1 MLNTIISLL
10 RSSGVHAWEVA
21 DTKTRGW
28 EFYFIRHEL
37 DQNRAKEVEHI
48 NVRVFQLIEDGQFMG
63 SASAEIAPTAT
74 EEEAKALI
82 EGLAYRATLV
92 KNQPYTLQPVTEAH
106 KARREQAR
114 VDVPRIAEQFIR
126 TMGQLPETATEDV
139 NSYEIFVSEITR
151 RFITS
156 QGIDVEETF
165 PSSMIEVVVNARKEG
180 REIEL
185 YRSYKSGTCDAEGL
199 KRDLSRTMRYGK
211 DRLQTSDTPALG
223 KADVLFTTDDACSIY
238 EYFVRRMDAQ
248 MVCRRMSDWE
258 IGKPIAA
265 HIRGDRVTVT
275 ALRELDNSSCN
286 QAFDGEGAPIRD
298 TVLLSESVPQ
308 HYLGNRMFSSYLGLE
323 DSFIPGNFA
332 VSGGSAAA
340 DELRG
345 GRYLEIV
352 EFSDFQVS
360 PMNGDIAGEIRLG
373 YLHDGD
379 TVTVVEGGSVSG
391 TMRELASTM
400 RFSREQKQYN
410 NYLIPALT
418 RLTGVSITGAEG

>member
-37 DQNRAKEVEHI
+37 DQNRAKEVELI

-114 VDVPRIAEQFIR
+114 VDVPRITEQFIR

-248 MVCRRMSDWE
+248 MVYRRMSDWE

-323 DSFIPGNFA
+323 DSFIPSNIA
-332 VSGGSAAA
+332 VAGGSHTEE
-340 DELRG
+340 ELRRG
-345 GRYLEIV
+345 KYLEVV
-352 EFSDFQVS
+352 EFSDFQVDE
-360 PMNGDIAGEIRLG
+360 MTGDIFGEIRLA
-373 YLHDGD
+373 YWHDGEK
-379 TVTVVEGGSVSG
+379 TAPVSGGSLSG
-391 TMRELASTM
+391 SMLDFVQEMYLSGETV
-400 RFSREQKQYN
+400 QYDN
-410 NYLIPALT
+410 LRIPALT
-418 RLTGVSITGAEG
+418 LLKGVTVTGIA